1 MRLNILA
8 RKSDLARLQA
18 YQVGEALK
26 NEHPHLN
33 IQYEFRASLG
43 DQNQHDPLWKMP
55 EKGVFTEDF
64 LQDLIEERADLV
76 VHSWKDLPTEPRP
89 YTEIVATLPRADM
102 RDVLLV
108 REQDLQK
115 DHIRILTSSPR
126 REYALRAFLQWAWPR
141 KNVQFEF
148 VPVRG
153 NIPTRLKKLMTGEGE
168 AWVVAKAAL
177 DRLLAADREEFLAT
191 RDYIRDCLASLKP
204 MVLPLHAVPC
214 AAAQG
219 ALAIEIKKDR
229 PVIAELMRSINCK
242 STFRTV
248 EFERETLRGY
258 GGGCH
263 QKIGIAC
270 LPRSYGDVQI
280 IKGENEK
287 YGTLDKYILDHDLAP
302 WPHAQA
308 HEIFEHKESWFERH
322 GFDFSTAQSKIE
334 KAEGLWVAK
343 AEAWP
348 DHFQPRMNQWIWTAG
363 LTTWAKLA
371 SQGVWVNGSSESLGE
386 QESPR
391 LEHISGQDINWVKL
405 THVGAADGK
414 EQNVGTYELKPTAKI
429 PDLSTQRF
437 FFWSS
442 GSQFDRAFQDYPDV
456 MRASYHACGPG
467 LTYQRLIERLGSS
480 GKVRVFLN
488 YEDWKAYL
496 ASVPKV

>member
-18 YQVGEALK
+18 YQVGAALK

-64 LQDLIEERADLV
+64 LQDLIDERADLV
-76 VHSWKDLPTEPRP
+76 VHSWKDLPTESRP
-89 YTEIVATLPRADM
+89 HTEIAATLPRADM

-108 REQDLQK
+108 RESDLEK
-115 DHIRILTSSPR
+115 SKIRILTSSPR
-126 REYALRAFLQWAWPR
+126 REYALRSFLKWAWP
-141 KNVQFEF
+141 KKDVQFEF

-177 DRLLAADREEFLAT
+177 DRLLDADREEFLET
-191 RDYIRDCLASLKP
+191 KNYIRECLASLKP
-204 MVLPLHAVPC
+204 MVLPLQSVPC

-219 ALAIEIKKDR
+219 ALAIEIKRDR
-229 PVIAELMRSINCK
+229 PLIAELVRAVNCA

-248 EFERETLRGY
+248 QFERETLRGY

-263 QKIGIAC
+263 QKIGITC
-270 LPRSYGDVQI
+270 LARPYGDVQI
-280 IKGENEK
+280 IKGESEK
-287 YGTLDKYILDHDLAP
+287 FGVLDHFQLYRDLKP
-302 WPHAQA
+302 WPEAKA
-308 HEIFEHKESWFERH
+308 DEIFENQQSWFERSPV
-322 GFDFSTAQSKIE
+322 DMTILQSQLDS
-334 KAEGLWVAK
+334 AEGLWVAK

-348 DHFQPRMNQWIWTAG
+348 QGFHPKKEQWIWVAG
-363 LTTWAKLA
+363 LKTWEKLA
-371 SQGVWVNGSSESLGE
+371 AQGIWVNGSSESLGE
-386 QESPR
+386 QELPR
-391 LEHISGQDINWVKL
+391 LEQVSGKNIIWTKL
-405 THVGAADGK
+405 THEQAALDSGIK
-414 EQNVGTYELKPTAKI
+414 IGTYRLKPVVQI
-429 PDLSTQRF
+429 PDLSTKRF

-442 GSQFDRAFQDYPDV
+442 GSHFDRAFQEAPEV
-456 MRASYHACGPG
+456 LREAYHGCGPG
-467 LTYQRLIERLGSS
+467 WTYQAIIKQLGST

-488 YEDWKAYL
+488 YEDWKAHL
-496 ASVPKV
+496 ASRPKV